1 MKTLTVLMALLL
13 IGCATS
19 GIKIKDTI
27 ETVGP
32 DGLVTERLVTEMNV
46 SAKTVGTAKIEKAI
60 QSALIEA
67 DGLQYNINADTQGI
81 ESDATALVMLIEK
94 LFEQLIKLAE
104 RPLPVPVPAPSPV
117 SIPVVLN

>member
-32 DGLVTERLVTEMNV
+32 DGLVTERFVTEMNV

>member
-1 MKTLTVLMALLL
+1 MKTLTILMALLL
-13 IGCATS
+13 MGCATS

>member
-32 DGLVTERLVTEMNV
+32 VGLVTERLVTEMNL

-104 RPLPVPVPAPSPV
+104 NPAPIPAPAPSPV